1 MASSGA
7 SFPFPFFPAESS
19 SCEKDADRL
28 CKNDR
33 KNKYQ
38 RVVLQS
44 TFASEGCTQR
54 AVQVFKNS
62 DEVKKGR
69 KRQSLWRVPE
79 EESALT
85 TLLRSQSIR
94 EKLKHEDLLQP
105 SP

>member
-7 SFPFPFFPAESS
+7 SFPWLFPAESS
-19 SCEKDADRL
+19 SCEKDVDRL

-54 AVQVFKNS
+54 VVQVFKNS

-69 KRQSLWRVPE
+69 KLQSLRCVPE
-79 EESALT
+79 EESDLT
-85 TLLRSQSIR
+85 TLGI
-94 EKLKHEDLLQP
+94 QP
-105 SP
+105 GNIET